1 MDFNFLDKIIRKL
14 QNKINMIIIQDIK
27 QPDDK
32 VTYVDNKKIVS
43 TDGSLDINFYRLN
56 DLKGKIGFAVLDNIN
71 EEYYLYNEKV
81 NKQRKSYKKEVE
93 ISSKDFEKEFDIT
106 YGVSEEN
113 PEVILLLHIKTK
125 KNYEE
130 VEYEIELD
138 KEANIND
145 AIEELDRSTK
155 IDEIKTEY
163 YEQKNKVDDEVDEN
177 IDFIIEDD
185 EIEDDDLEN
194 DDSDNEYE
202 EIEFL
207 ITKEE
212 IDEYIEES
220 NALARCI
227 EQVREC
233 LNEKSE
239 ANEMIQTLKDS
250 ADRINNMDEDDEQLE
265 EEVFVLLEIMEDYE
279 NRIED
284 ISFEIDDKLYSNY
297 SIKLYKN
304 GKEIIRNENEDNYV
318 IQNYYS
324 MATTEKLNTR
334 DVFRKVS
341 KLTKYINQIIKQIKE
356 NNDRDER

>member
-106 YGVSEEN
+106 YGISEEN

-138 KEANIND
+138 NKVDIND
-145 AIEELDRSTK
+145 TIELLDRSTR
-155 IDEIKTEY
+155 INEIITEY

-177 IDFIIEDD
+177 IDCIIEDN
-185 EIEDDDLEN
+185 ELEN

-202 EIEFL
+202 EIEFPP

-220 NALARCI
+220 KELERHI

-239 ANEMIQTLKDS
+239 VNEMIQTLKDS

-265 EEVFVLLEIMEDYE
+265 EEIFSLLEIMEDYE

-284 ISFEIDDKLYSNY
+284 ISFELDNQLYSNY
-297 SIKLYKN
+297 SIKFYKN
-304 GKEIIRNENEDNYV
+304 GKEIVRNENEDNYI